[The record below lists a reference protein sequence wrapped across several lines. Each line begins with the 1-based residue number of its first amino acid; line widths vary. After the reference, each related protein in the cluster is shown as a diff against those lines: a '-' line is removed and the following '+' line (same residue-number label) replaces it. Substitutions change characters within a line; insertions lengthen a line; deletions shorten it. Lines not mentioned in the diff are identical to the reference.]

1 MLPLSQETSAFSYF
15 EMQIQFVT
23 TCPMNAYTQ
32 KKYPTEFPLN
42 PCLKPFNV
50 FPLFMAQNVKPLMRP
65 HDLTY
70 LPAHLS
76 PHALVLCAP
85 ATLFFPE
92 FFSGRVPAHLGENMQ
107 SPYLSYLCLGQL
119 MLPIKSPF
127 KYHSHSTL
135 NLLEVEEQD

>member
-1 MLPLSQETSAFSYF
+1 MINSSLQKTAMKFVVTLTLLLRICVSHITFTIVWSSKYLCLSAL
-15 EMQIQFVT
+15 I
-23 TCPMNAYTQ
+23 
-32 KKYPTEFPLN
+32 
-42 PCLKPFNV
+42 
-50 FPLFMAQNVKPLMRP
+50 
-65 HDLTY
+65 DLTY